1 MLAPR
6 RSLASYFDDPGA
18 SWHDM
23 TEAPSMKAWAAG
35 DGGTLYFY
43 PDGADPS
50 NPPAGKEWHRYG
62 KPWKPNE
69 WGYKQ
74 EVVDAAKDKRKK
86 ENDKR
91 EAISKVVRSEHALA
105 LKAFMNHGGWLP
117 AIFDKYSSQNH
128 PAYVVQIL
136 AELESELSKIK
147 AHTKTERDRI
157 KAEHEKLVKTSENTR
172 AKNESLYKLTYFMQ
186 PSILQNTLRIISD
199 YMHEAPVT
207 FDMVQML
214 PANNGGTF
222 YCTVLTTYLYA
233 LKHEILEATVHK
245 LQGRKAEAGVAEFL
259 AHSHKAQEELAKLL
273 KKRKAHS
280 IPTWR
285 PDHDPLTQLR
295 DYLGTRQL
303 AKHVYLHGSGNIPAH
318 LKRYQE
324 GYERPQPPAKS
335 NLTDAQKHA
344 KQVQKKAERAA
355 KKAAKAAKKAAE
367 GGPPG
372 GPPATGPGQ
381 QPGKRKGKGGKGKG
395 KPGYMEPNPSTAPTN
410 FVTVIPDDQAR
421 TYSTRRPIFYQ

>member
-1 MLAPR
+1 
-6 RSLASYFDDPGA
+6 
-18 SWHDM
+18 M
-23 TEAPSMKAWAAG
+23 TEAPSLEAWAPG
-35 DGGTLYFY
+35 DNGTLYFY
-43 PDGADPS
+43 PDGADPKH
-50 NPPAGKEWHRYG
+50 PPPGKDWHRYG

-91 EAISKVVRSEHALA
+91 EAISKFVRSEHALA

-117 AIFDKYSSQNH
+117 QEWNPQARQMGPAAIVRLLSD
-128 PAYVVQIL
+128 
-136 AELESELSKIK
+136 LEAVLTAIK
-147 AHTKTERDRI
+147 TYTKNSRDRI
-157 KAEHEKLVKTSENTR
+157 KAEH
-172 AKNESLYKLTYFMQ
+172 AKNAQSTEHTRDKNVAMYSLTYNMDVSVLYGTLGTISSYMQ
-186 PSILQNTLRIISD
+186 TSP
-199 YMHEAPVT
+199 PT
-207 FDMVQML
+207 FDVMETYI
-214 PANNGGTF
+214 PANNANYF

-245 LQGRKAEAGVAEFL
+245 LKDRKAEAGVAEFL

-295 DYLGTRQL
+295 HYLGTRQL
-303 AKHVYLHGSGNIPAH
+303 AKHIHLHGSGNIPAH

-355 KKAAKAAKKAAE
+355 KKAEKAAKKAAE

-381 QPGKRKGKGGKGKG
+381 QPGQRKGKGRKGKG
-395 KPGYMEPNPSTAPTN
+395 KPGYMEPPATTAPTN
-410 FVTVIPDDQAR
+410 FVEPVPGETYQAR